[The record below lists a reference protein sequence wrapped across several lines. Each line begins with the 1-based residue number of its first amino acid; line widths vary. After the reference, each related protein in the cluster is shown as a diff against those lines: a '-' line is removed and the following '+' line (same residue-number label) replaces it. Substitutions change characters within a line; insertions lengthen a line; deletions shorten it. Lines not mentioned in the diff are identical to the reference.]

1 MKKIFY
7 NIFVLLS
14 FVMLMTACGTD
25 DMEFKN
31 ADVTEVKKL
40 YEPATEKAISLTS
53 SGSLY
58 FSWEP
63 AIAKDGG
70 SPLYEVYF
78 DKDGGDFSSPL
89 FVLSSDLWIFQRS
102 EYLSQDIKQ
111 SSSTSRSRTG

>member
-40 YEPATEKAISLTS
+40 YEPGFRQL
-53 SGSLY
+53 
-58 FSWEP
+58 
-63 AIAKDGG
+63 D
-70 SPLYEVYF
+70 
-78 DKDGGDFSSPL
+78 
-89 FVLSSDLWIFQRS
+89 
-102 EYLSQDIKQ
+102 
-111 SSSTSRSRTG
+111 